1 MSATLNPNH
10 ADDTGILSPNE
21 IIDWV
26 VGRTGG
32 IACVSLSIEPDGQNF
47 QIGSELITN
56 RTTTCGRL
64 PISAAGLRQM
74 RALIDRALGDRT

>member
-1 MSATLNPNH
+1 MSATLHPNH
-10 ADDTGILSPNE
+10 ADDTGLLSPNE

-26 VGRTGG
+26 VGRGG
-32 IACVSLSIEPDGQNF
+32 LACVSLSIEPDGQNF
-47 QIGSELITN
+47 QIGSELIAN
-56 RTTTCGRL
+56 RTTTTGRL